1 MEKKV
6 LVLLVFVLSLG
17 VFAHSS
23 AIPQDD
29 EERPGRVEKA
39 TCLGC
44 HGSFDD
50 IAAATADYTAP
61 SGETTTPHRYIPH
74 AEQEFIPEC
83 VECHIPHPIPPDYK
97 EPIVKPEKIDYCYAS
112 CHHAQDL
119 QPCSACH

>member
-6 LVLLVFVLSLG
+6 FVLMVFVLVVG
-17 VFAHSS
+17 AFAPAST
-23 AIPQDD
+23 IPQD
-29 EERPGRVEKA
+29 EAPPEKVEKA
-39 TCLGC
+39 TCLAC

-61 SGETTTPHRYIPH
+61 SGETTTPHRYVPH
-74 AEQEFIPEC
+74 AEKEFIPEC

-97 EPIVKPEKIDYCYAS
+97 EQIVKPEKIDWCYAS
-112 CHHAQDL
+112 CHHAQNL

>member
-1 MEKKV
+1 MKKNISIAAV
-6 LVLLVFVLSLG
+6 VTLVLGTVTLVW
-17 VFAHSS
+17 

-29 EERPGRVEKA
+29 AKETKIDKNV
-39 TCLGC
+39 CLAC

-61 SGETTTPHRYIPH
+61 SGETTTPHRYVPH
-74 AEQEFIPEC
+74 AEKEFIPEC

-97 EPIVKPEKIDYCYAS
+97 EQIVKPEKIDWCYAS
-112 CHHAQDL
+112 CHHAQNL